1 MADAELTVRI
11 SGDTGDLE
19 SAISRVES
27 QLSRLERSDGRGAE
41 SIAKAALNQ
50 GGFAKTVEQS
60 KKALDEKRAV
70 LAQTEKEYK
79 KNSKAIQDN
88 ISGLEKQRGRL
99 NNLAVS
105 KQEEIDALKASS
117 KNLDKNSTAYKDNRR
132 AIEWTETELEAV
144 KKQHRDV
151 GKSIDEHRTALQNE
165 KNSLEKSRNAVAD
178 AEKQYKTYASN
189 LEEVEKIEKRLKL
202 EEKAKGYRELG
213 DGVDTLTKPF
223 QVAGVAMAAG
233 AVASAKFAIDFNNNF
248 ADVRKTVDG
257 TDAQLNKIK
266 QDIIDMTTVDI
277 NGHSAIPQTTAE
289 LTELAAAG
297 GQLGIKTEN
306 ISSFTETMAMMGSAT
321 NLAGEEGAKTLARF
335 MNVTGTAQS
344 EIQNVGS
351 AIVDLGNHS
360 ATTEAEIAAMAQR
373 MGKYSKTV
381 GISAADTLGYSA
393 ALSSLGVEAQ
403 LGGSA
408 IGRTWLSI
416 ETAVAKG
423 GNSLKAFAKY
433 AGVSANEFKQKWN
446 TDPTGAF
453 NGLLEGLNASENLTL
468 ALQELGIDNTQDIQV
483 MQALVNS
490 VDKVKESVQRSNNAW
505 SENTALVNEFE
516 NKAGTT
522 ASQMQ
527 VMKNNLVEAGRSLGE
542 TFLPTINNGVT
553 DIKNFAQGIANMSD
567 GQKQA
572 LITTGKWV
580 IGLGAAGKATS
591 GVIKGIGNTADALSK
606 IKKAKE
612 AGGVLAKF
620 APALTAI
627 KGAAPY
633 AAAGIIAVTAAVK
646 IGKAAYDSWYKS
658 QYKWTEGMS
667 EQQDKIRKSMS
678 SYKQL
683 SDIQQRLKNYRLVI
697 ENPESSQEQVD
708 NAKQKIQEIVALLE
722 EEYNL
727 KINVDDNNELDNAV
741 NNLVQRSKNEL
752 ERDYNSQ
759 QRKLNSLEN
768 RYKAD
773 SAKLPD
779 MKKQRQEADD
789 LRTKFDTLSLSAETL
804 RRKWYNS
811 EIGQKEFMDGMVELG
826 TQLGYSEDDIRNL
839 SVSIDELQTKAI
851 GEKNVKNE
859 LYKDL
864 DGKITDLEGTVK
876 HYEAISKEMA
886 NWASEGMA
894 LGVKEGDAEKVN
906 LWFDRLSQN
915 VKNAKLNMHDYA
927 QIAAEAFNGIKWDEA
942 FKKGGDDLN
951 NMVNDYVR
959 SMQKFG
965 AANSDIAKGAALLKN
980 GFKSINDIPKDNKKA
995 FDAISKDMTEFA
1007 RNLGEIDGNHSI
1019 KITADGDIQL
1029 LDDVSGKIQE
1039 IQTSNGTTVKITA
1052 EGDVSVLDDAGN
1064 QVQYL
1069 EGLGAV
1075 SLQVNA
1081 NGNIDVLNEAG
1092 EKVAEIPKEV
1102 DTTTTVKM
1110 AVDSA
1115 EVDNYQPD
1123 EKTGTAKYGVDS
1135 SSVDNWSPPNKNAIV
1150 VYKAV
1155 VEGEP
1160 KAKGTQDFKG
1170 GMAMIN
1176 DQRGVSD
1183 PRELVEVNGKGYIFE
1198 GRDVVLPLPR
1208 HAKVYTAGQT
1218 KEMLAMAGLR
1228 RYARGKDN
1236 QEWENAQDDWAH
1248 YTKVNNVS
1256 AFEALEH
1263 WDEMMKKFS
1272 YDAEAVK
1279 DIQEEIVAA
1288 TKDMWDEEMATM
1300 QFYLDMGID
1309 SEEHYYKWLETYR
1322 DEHFDGND
1330 EMWRKATL
1338 DITKYNKRMA
1348 KESAEALNDASEEYI
1363 RFHTIAGDWDEIG
1376 DSPLAAYA
1384 RVLDRAEEDLANGV
1398 YESVEEKNEF
1408 LKNFGSNM
1416 FDAYKEDAD
1425 NWIQHERDYNAMS
1438 TEDYISALNRKKQ
1451 RTNEYFAQGIIDYQ
1465 TYLKEVQDYNE
1476 KIMNAYA
1483 DEVNQW
1489 RDDADFYQRQS
1500 EVYGWG
1506 FNGTGHKS
1514 ALKYWQARLDREIE
1528 NSHDMNL
1535 SANER
1540 QSALR
1545 YADEARMEIYKARQD
1560 ELDDELEKFRQSIE
1574 DTRTALDDEVQNM
1587 RDAWTTEDRKADM
1600 SELAEQIAVFKYAQT
1615 KEGIDKYKSLNEEYT
1630 RLSREQKIEDIQA
1643 ANSEKLDRMQAQYDK
1658 MEQDKIDELAGL
1670 KDELLKYGGIAVI
1683 SDQTRQIAAAAN
1695 DNISALVSNMSD
1707 FGESFSSFAARLF
1720 EKLDERPTVINNY
1733 DNSTQNIANNI
1744 RDRADLQ
1751 AAALG
1756 VGLGSLS
1763 MMLFGRRR

>member
-27 QLSRLERSDGRGAE
+27 QLSRLERSGGKGAE

-213 DGVDTLTKPF
+213 EGVDTLTKPF
-223 QVAGVAMAAG
+223 QVAEVAMAAG
-233 AVASAKFAIDFNNNF
+233 AVASSKFAIDFENNF

-266 QDIIDMTTVDI
+266 QDIIDMTTVGI

-297 GQLGIKTEN
+297 GQLGIQTEN

-335 MNVTGTAQS
+335 MNVANVSQG
-344 EIQNVGS
+344 EVQNLGS
-351 AIVDLGNHS
+351 SIVDLGNHF

-373 MGKYSKTV
+373 MGATGTAVGVSAQDVLAYST
-381 GISAADTLGYSA
+381 
-393 ALSSLGVEAQ
+393 ALSSLGVEAEA
-403 LGGSA
+403 GGS
-408 IGRTWLSI
+408 SI
-416 ETAVAKG
+416 SRIWMDIQTQVSTG
-423 GNSLKAFAKY
+423 GELLGEFAK
-433 AGVSANEFKQKWN
+433 VSGKTTKEFAEGWKNDASGTFK
-446 TDPTGAF
+446 DF
-453 NGLLEGLNASENLTL
+453 VDGLSKSKDLVGTLKNLGFDNIRDL
-468 ALQELGIDNTQDIQV
+468 QALQKLAGPQGIQLLND
-483 MQALVNS
+483 AL
-490 VDKVKESVQRSNNAW
+490 QRSNNAW

-522 ASQMQ
+522 ASQIQ

-542 TFLPTINNGVT
+542 TFLPSINNGVT

-591 GVIKGIGNTADALSK
+591 GVIKGIGNTADAFAK

-658 QYKWTEGMS
+658 NYAWTDGLS
-667 EQQDKIRKSMS
+667 EQQEQLKKSYN
-678 SYKQL
+678 SYKKL
-683 SDIQQRLKNYRLVI
+683 SDIQNQLKNFNAVI
-697 ENPESSQEQVD
+697 KNPESSQEQVD
-708 NAKQKIQEIVALLE
+708 KAKQKIQEIAALLE
-722 EEYNL
+722 KEYNL
-727 KINVDDNNELDNAV
+727 KIKSDNSNLDETVAKIKDLKKYEYDMQYSRQTSRLQDLQPKFDSYASDYV
-741 NNLVQRSKNEL
+741 TAENNFNKA
-752 ERDYNSQ
+752 RDAHDKYV
-759 QRKLNSLEN
+759 KLNEAVQTYYSTMEKANVSQEEFDNGLQEIVKQCGLGNDVFQQLQRGEFSFSQELAKSETQMQSYLNQMNSLQAAHDEYIAIN
-768 RYKAD
+768 EELAN
-773 SAKLPD
+773 
-779 MKKQRQEADD
+779 QQ
-789 LRTKFDTLSLSAETL
+789 
-804 RRKWYNS
+804 S
-811 EIGQKEFMDGMVELG
+811 ELLAQ
-826 TQLGYSEDDIRNL
+826 
-839 SVSIDELQTKAI
+839 A
-851 GEKNVKNE
+851 
-859 LYKDL
+859 
-864 DGKITDLEGTVK
+864 
-876 HYEAISKEMA
+876 
-886 NWASEGMA
+886 
-894 LGVKEGDAEKVN
+894 VKENDVQAVENHFNKI
-906 LWFDRLSQN
+906 SES
-915 VKNAKLNMHDYA
+915 VKRAGLDMHGYA

-1007 RNLGEIDGNHSI
+1007 RNLGEIDGNHRI

-1279 DIQEEIVAA
+1279 DIQEEIVAS

-1695 DNISALVSNMSD
+1695 DNISTLVSNMSD
-1707 FGESFSSFAARLF
+1707 FGESFNSFAARLF

>member
-27 QLSRLERSDGRGAE
+27 QLSRLERSGGRGAE
-41 SIAKAALNQ
+41 SIAKASLNQ

-60 KKALDEKRAV
+60 KKALDEKKAA
-70 LAQTEKEYK
+70 LTQTEKEYK

-88 ISGLEKQRGRL
+88 ISGLEKQRSRL

-105 KQEEIDALKASS
+105 KQEEIDALRSSS
-117 KNLDKNSTAYKDNRR
+117 KNLEKNSTAYRDNQK
-132 AIEWTETELEAV
+132 AIQWTETELEAV

-151 GKSIDEHRTALQNE
+151 GRSINEHRTALQNE

-213 DGVDTLTKPF
+213 EGVDTLTKPF

-233 AVASAKFAIDFNNNF
+233 AVASSKFAIDFENNF

-257 TDAQLNKIK
+257 TDEQLNKIK
-266 QDIIDMTTVDI
+266 QDIIDMTTVGI

-297 GQLGIKTEN
+297 GQLGITVEN
-306 ISSFTETMAMMGSAT
+306 ISGFTETMAMIESAT

-522 ASQMQ
+522 ASQIQ

-553 DIKNFAQGIANMSD
+553 DIKNFAQGIAKMSD

-591 GVIKGIGNTADALSK
+591 GVIKGIGNTADAFAK

-646 IGKAAYDSWYKS
+646 IGKAAYDAWYKS
-658 QYKWTEGMS
+658 NYAWTDGLS
-667 EQQDKIRKSMS
+667 EQQEQLKKSYN
-678 SYKQL
+678 SYKKL
-683 SDIQQRLKNYRLVI
+683 SDIQNQLKNFNAVI
-697 ENPESSQEQVD
+697 KNPESSQEQVD
-708 NAKQKIQEIVALLE
+708 KAKQKIQEIAALLE
-722 EEYNL
+722 KEYNL
-727 KINVDDNNELDNAV
+727 KIKSDNSNLDETIAKVKDLKKYEYDMQYSRQTSRLQDLQPKFDSYASDYATAENKFNEA
-741 NNLVQRSKNEL
+741 
-752 ERDYNSQ
+752 RDAHDKYV
-759 QRKLNSLEN
+759 KLNEAVQTYYSTME
-768 RYKAD
+768 KA
-773 SAKLPD
+773 
-779 MKKQRQEADD
+779 
-789 LRTKFDTLSLSAETL
+789 
-804 RRKWYNS
+804 
-811 EIGQKEFMDGMVELG
+811 
-826 TQLGYSEDDIRNL
+826 
-839 SVSIDELQTKAI
+839 SVSQEEFDNGLQEIVKQCGLGNDVFQQLQRGEFSFSQELAKSETQMQSYLNQMNSLQAAHDEYIAI
-851 GEKNVKNE
+851 NEELANQQSELLAQAVKDNDVQAVE
-859 LYKDL
+859 NHFNKISESVKRAGL
-864 DGKITDLEGTVK
+864 D
-876 HYEAISKEMA
+876 
-886 NWASEGMA
+886 
-894 LGVKEGDAEKVN
+894 
-906 LWFDRLSQN
+906 
-915 VKNAKLNMHDYA
+915 MHGYA

-951 NMVNDYVR
+951 NMVNEYVR

-1279 DIQEEIVAA
+1279 DIQEEIVAS

-1300 QFYLDMGID
+1300 QFYLDMGVD

-1338 DITKYNKRMA
+1338 DITKYNKQMA

-1398 YESVEEKNEF
+1398 YKNVEEKNEF

-1476 KIMNAYA
+1476 KIMSAYA

-1763 MMLFGRRR
+1763 MMLFGRRG

>member
-19 SAISRVES
+19 SAIGRVES
-27 QLSRLERSDGRGAE
+27 QLSRLERSGGKGAE

-213 DGVDTLTKPF
+213 EGVDTLTKPF

-233 AVASAKFAIDFNNNF
+233 AVASSKFAIDFENNF
-248 ADVRKTVDG
+248 ANVRKTVDG

-266 QDIIDMTTVDI
+266 QDIIDMTTVGI

-297 GQLGIKTEN
+297 GQLGIQTEN

-335 MNVTGTAQS
+335 MNVANVSQG
-344 EIQNVGS
+344 EVQNLGS
-351 AIVDLGNHS
+351 SIVDLGNHF

-373 MGKYSKTV
+373 MGATGTAV
-381 GISAADTLGYSA
+381 GISAQDVLAYST
-393 ALSSLGVEAQ
+393 ALSSLGVEAEA
-403 LGGSA
+403 GGS
-408 IGRTWLSI
+408 SI
-416 ETAVAKG
+416 SRIWMDIQTQVSTG
-423 GNSLKAFAKY
+423 GELLGEFAK
-433 AGVSANEFKQKWN
+433 VSGKTTKEFAEGWKNDASGTFK
-446 TDPTGAF
+446 DF
-453 NGLLEGLNASENLTL
+453 VDGLSKSKDIVGTLKNLGFDNIRDL
-468 ALQELGIDNTQDIQV
+468 QALQKLAGPQGIQLLND
-483 MQALVNS
+483 AL
-490 VDKVKESVQRSNNAW
+490 QRSNNAW

-522 ASQMQ
+522 ASQIQ
-527 VMKNNLVEAGRSLGE
+527 IMKNNLVEAGRSLGE
-542 TFLPTINNGVT
+542 TFLPSINNGVT

-591 GVIKGIGNTADALSK
+591 GVLKSVGNTADAFAK

-658 QYKWTEGMS
+658 NYAWTDGLS
-667 EQQDKIRKSMS
+667 EQQEQLKKSYN
-678 SYKQL
+678 SYKKL
-683 SDIQQRLKNYRLVI
+683 SDIQNQLKNFNAVI
-697 ENPESSQEQVD
+697 KNPESSQEQVD
-708 NAKQKIQEIVALLE
+708 KAKQKIQEIAALLE
-722 EEYNL
+722 KEYNL
-727 KINVDDNNELDNAV
+727 KIKSDNSNLDETVAKIKDLKKYEYDMQYSRQTARLQDLQPKFDSYASDYV
-741 NNLVQRSKNEL
+741 TAENNFNKA
-752 ERDYNSQ
+752 RDAHDKYV
-759 QRKLNSLEN
+759 KLNEAVQTYYSTMEKANVSQEEFDNGLQEIVKQCGLGNDVFQQLQRGEFSFSQELAKSETQMQSYLNQMNSLQAAHDEYIAIN
-768 RYKAD
+768 EELAN
-773 SAKLPD
+773 
-779 MKKQRQEADD
+779 QQ
-789 LRTKFDTLSLSAETL
+789 
-804 RRKWYNS
+804 S
-811 EIGQKEFMDGMVELG
+811 ELLAQ
-826 TQLGYSEDDIRNL
+826 
-839 SVSIDELQTKAI
+839 A
-851 GEKNVKNE
+851 
-859 LYKDL
+859 
-864 DGKITDLEGTVK
+864 
-876 HYEAISKEMA
+876 
-886 NWASEGMA
+886 
-894 LGVKEGDAEKVN
+894 VKENDVQAVENHFNKI
-906 LWFDRLSQN
+906 SES
-915 VKNAKLNMHDYA
+915 VKRAGLDMHGYA

-1272 YDAEAVK
+1272 YDAEVVK
-1279 DIQEEIVAA
+1279 DIQEEIVAS

-1300 QFYLDMGID
+1300 QFYLDMGVD

-1322 DEHFDGND
+1322 DEHFEGND

-1338 DITKYNKRMA
+1338 DITKYNKRVA

-1363 RFHTIAGDWDEIG
+1363 RLHTIAGDWDEID

-1489 RDDADFYQRQS
+1489 RDNADFYQRQS

-1574 DTRTALDDEVQNM
+1574 DTRIALDDEVQNM
-1587 RDAWTTEDRKADM
+1587 RDAWTTEDRKTDM
-1600 SELAEQIAVFKYAQT
+1600 SELAEQIAVFKHAQT

-1744 RDRADLQ
+1744 HDKADLQ

-1756 VGLGSLS
+1756 VGLGGLS

>member
-19 SAISRVES
+19 SAIGRVES
-27 QLSRLERSDGRGAE
+27 QLSRLERSGGSNVGAGME
-41 SIAKAALNQ
+41 RNFKTAADRLERTAKQ
-50 GGFAKTVEQS
+50 W
-60 KKALDEKRAV
+60 
-70 LAQTEKEYK
+70 
-79 KNSKAIQDN
+79 
-88 ISGLEKQRGRL
+88 
-99 NNLAVS
+99 
-105 KQEEIDALKASS
+105 
-117 KNLDKNSTAYKDNRR
+117 KNLG
-132 AIEWTETELEAV
+132 E
-144 KKQHRDV
+144 
-151 GKSIDEHRTALQNE
+151 
-165 KNSLEKSRNAVAD
+165 
-178 AEKQYKTYASN
+178 
-189 LEEVEKIEKRLKL
+189 
-202 EEKAKGYRELG
+202 
-213 DGVDTLTKPF
+213 GVDTLTKPF
-223 QVAGVAMAAG
+223 QVAGAAMAAG
-233 AVASAKFAIDFNNNF
+233 AVASAKFAIDFENNF
-248 ADVRKTVDG
+248 ANVRKTVDG

-266 QDIIDMTTVDI
+266 QDIIDMTTVGI

-297 GQLGIKTEN
+297 GQLGIQTEN

-335 MNVTGTAQS
+335 MNVANVSQG
-344 EIQNVGS
+344 EVQNLGS
-351 AIVDLGNHS
+351 SIVDLGNHF

-373 MGKYSKTV
+373 MGATGTAV
-381 GISAADTLGYSA
+381 GISAQDVLAYST
-393 ALSSLGVEAQ
+393 ALSSLGVEAEA
-403 LGGSA
+403 GGS
-408 IGRTWLSI
+408 SI
-416 ETAVAKG
+416 SRIWMDIQTQVSTG
-423 GNSLKAFAKY
+423 GELLGEFAK
-433 AGVSANEFKQKWN
+433 VSGKTTKEFAEGWKNDASGTFK
-446 TDPTGAF
+446 DF
-453 NGLLEGLNASENLTL
+453 VDGLSKSKDLVGTLKNLGFDNIRDL
-468 ALQELGIDNTQDIQV
+468 QALQKLAGPQGVQLLND
-483 MQALVNS
+483 AL
-490 VDKVKESVQRSNNAW
+490 QRSNNAW

-522 ASQMQ
+522 ASQIQ

-542 TFLPTINNGVT
+542 TFLPSINNGVT
-553 DIKNFAQGIANMSD
+553 DIKNFAQGISKMSD

-606 IKKAKE
+606 IKKAQE

-658 QYKWTEGMS
+658 QYKWAEGLS
-667 EQQDKIRKSMS
+667 DADNKVQDSLDK
-678 SYKQL
+678 YKQIANL
-683 SDIQQRLKNYRLVI
+683 QRALKDARLTI

-708 NAKQKIQEIVALLE
+708 NAKAKIEEIKALLE

-727 KINVDDNNELDNAV
+727 NIKSDNSDLDNAV
-741 NNLVQRSKNEL
+741 EQVKKLTGNDLKQAIADEQMQLANLADAYRESMTKLPEMQAKFDNANERLTYLKLLNSEYATLATESQDGILTQEQMNRAMNDVARSMGITADQAKELYDGVTPLETALQGAQKEVDKLKPEIDDLTNSQRDYVNISKSFANKLTEYFSEQLVSGDMDGAAKTL
-752 ERDYNSQ
+752 ERIG
-759 QRKLNSLEN
+759 
-768 RYKAD
+768 KA
-773 SAKLPD
+773 A
-779 MKKQRQEADD
+779 ADAG
-789 LRTKFDTLSLSAETL
+789 L
-804 RRKWYNS
+804 
-811 EIGQKEFMDGMVELG
+811 
-826 TQLGYSEDDIRNL
+826 
-839 SVSIDELQTKAI
+839 
-851 GEKNVKNE
+851 
-859 LYKDL
+859 
-864 DGKITDLEGTVK
+864 DLEGYGKILT
-876 HYEAISKEMA
+876 
-886 NWASEGMA
+886 
-894 LGVKEGDAEKVN
+894 
-906 LWFDRLSQN
+906 
-915 VKNAKLNMHDYA
+915 
-927 QIAAEAFNGIKWDEA
+927 
-942 FKKGGDDLN
+942 
-951 NMVNDYVR
+951 
-959 SMQKFG
+959 
-965 AANSDIAKGAALLKN
+965 DIAKAAGMIEEN
-980 GFKSINDIPKDNKKA
+980 Q
-995 FDAISKDMTEFA
+995 T
-1007 RNLGEIDGNHSI
+1007 I
-1019 KITADGDIQL
+1019 KISADGDISVL
-1029 LDDVSGKIQE
+1029 EEVEDKANELNGKNVELTVNADGTEAYATIDGVQYKVAAYDGKTGE
-1039 IQTSNGTTVKITA
+1039 AILTADGTKADMVINLSTGEVHAFSNEEGIATLSAIDNVTATAQQAAKAIAGVKSKTVTITA
-1052 EGDVSVLDDAGN
+1052 VYTTINKRIDQFATL
-1064 QVQYL
+1064 
-1069 EGLGAV
+1069 
-1075 SLQVNA
+1075 
-1081 NGNIDVLNEAG
+1081 NGWAT
-1092 EKVAEIPKEV
+1092 K
-1102 DTTTTVKM
+1102 
-1110 AVDSA
+1110 
-1115 EVDNYQPD
+1115 Q
-1123 EKTGTAKYGVDS
+1123 
-1135 SSVDNWSPPNKNAIV
+1135 
-1150 VYKAV
+1150 
-1155 VEGEP
+1155 
-1160 KAKGTQDFKG
+1160 AKGTQDFKG

-1248 YTKVNNVS
+1248 YAKVNNVS

-1272 YDAEAVK
+1272 YDAEVVK
-1279 DIQEEIVAA
+1279 DIQEEIVAS

-1300 QFYLDMGID
+1300 QFYLDMGVD

-1322 DEHFDGND
+1322 DEHFEGND

-1338 DITKYNKRMA
+1338 DITKYNKRVA

-1451 RTNEYFAQGIIDYQ
+1451 RTNEYFAQGRIDYQ

-1489 RDDADFYQRQS
+1489 RDNADFYQRQS

-1574 DTRTALDDEVQNM
+1574 DTRIALDDEVQNM